1 MIHDDT
7 KSKESK
13 NQEIAD
19 LSDQLHA
26 IENEIKNR
34 ENQKNDDDFAKKI
47 EESIKNDIDYDD
59 SPKHIIKT
67 ALKDVR
73 NEPKINE
80 MPSKETPKEIK
91 APPADDH
98 ETFDHHEDD
107 KVDWWDYDPE
117 AYMAA
122 GALKP
127 GEDPFD
133 ANKFNQ
139 KASDALKMDRDV
151 PDTRHAQCK
160 KVRITLYFSFIIL
173 RPENGY
179 CKV

>member
-1 MIHDDT
+1 M
-7 KSKESK
+7 
-13 NQEIAD
+13 AD

-26 IENEIKNR
+26 IESEIKNR
-34 ENQKNDDDFAKKI
+34 ENENRADDFAKKI
-47 EESIKNDIDYDD
+47 EDSIKHDLVYDD
-59 SPKHIIKT
+59 IQAAAK
-67 ALKDVR
+67 KDVLKK
-73 NEPKINE
+73 EPEGKD

-107 KVDWWDYDPE
+107 KVDWWDFDPTT
-117 AYMAA
+117 YMEA

-139 KASDALKMDRDV
+139 KASDAIKMDRDV
-151 PDTRHAQCK
+151 PDTRHAQCR
-160 KVRITLYFSFIIL
+160 VVSR
-173 RPENGY
+173 
-179 CKV
+179 